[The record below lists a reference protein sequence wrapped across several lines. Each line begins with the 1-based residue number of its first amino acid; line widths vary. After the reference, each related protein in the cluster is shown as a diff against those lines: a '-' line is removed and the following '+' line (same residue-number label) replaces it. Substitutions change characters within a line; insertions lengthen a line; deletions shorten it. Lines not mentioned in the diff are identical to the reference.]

1 MASDQHGTMV
11 GGFQVNVG
19 GFSSAWAVCGRGVDT
34 MRTQVATSQISRC
47 HPTEEEEEESL
58 ADDGEEEELRQTWR
72 RASTNF
78 APIRISI

>member
-58 ADDGEEEELRQTWR
+58 ADDGEEEELQRTCR
-72 RASTNF
+72 KASTSF
-78 APIRISI
+78 VE